1 MPKGIKKKTKEK
13 SAAGPLEPNRGSSTS
28 KLGTASQRLAFKLA
42 SGLFKVVDCDE
53 QQPPGNFG
61 IKHAWAVVPHNV
73 QANGKPRLAA
83 EFGRDFMEIGFRR
96 PRDGADCDAKYRS
109 GASER
114 LFADVRYVHLD
125 VIQKRVS
132 DRRRDDHQRLTY
144 QLNLLRI

>member
-13 SAAGPLEPNRGSSTS
+13 SAAGPLDPNRGSSTS

-42 SGLFKVVDCDE
+42 SGLFKVIDCDE

-96 PRDGADCDAKYRS
+96 PRDGADCVYYMRSKYDKNGDPWPLDPVTLTDTYPAEANADALS
-109 GASER
+109 VLE
-114 LFADVRYVHLD
+114 
-125 VIQKRVS
+125 S
-132 DRRRDDHQRLTY
+132 DF
-144 QLNLLRI
+144 